1 MSMSRPLK
9 CQCPPFCNCQ
19 LQEIQIEA
27 PTGVPIGF
35 VQQQTYCSS
44 PRFLVFDNT
53 SEKARAE
60 INGPCEQC
68 YCWCNKRRFP
78 ITDPENGQEIGE
90 ITKLL
95 DDCITG
101 FAACW
106 TEVDKFEVKC
116 KFTNRLQ
123 NNLVNYYFYY
133 YLFFCNSLH

>member
-53 SEKARAE
+53 SEKARIE
-60 INGPCEQC
+60 INSPCQQI
-68 YCWCNKRRFP
+68 YCWCNRRAFH
-78 ITDPENGQEIGE
+78 ITDSENGQEIGE

-95 DDCITG
+95 TG
-101 FAACW
+101 CWGCWGCW
-106 TEVDKFEVKC
+106 TEADKFELKC
-116 KFTNRLQ
+116 IFQ
-123 NNLVNYYFYY
+123 
-133 YLFFCNSLH
+133 